1 MYRGRSV
8 SLVLPSRDER
18 EGLAVVL
25 AEVPAL
31 VDQVVVVEASDC
43 EAADA
48 ARTRG
53 AFVVV
58 ETRPGYGRALKT
70 GFAIA
75 TGDLVATM
83 DADGTYPADAATLGT
98 LLDPL
103 ASGRADFVSGSRFPR
118 AFDSRTMP
126 LDRHLGNL
134 VVTGFASLLFGARLA
149 DVLSGAWA
157 FRSEALSRLPPLA
170 DDWNLSAEIKL
181 ACLRAHGVRFEER
194 PIAYRARAGNST
206 LASGPAGLL
215 RVGLKNLAAIA
226 RMRLGR

>member
-1 MYRGRSV
+1 
-8 SLVLPSRDER
+8 
-18 EGLAVVL
+18 
-25 AEVPAL
+25 
-31 VDQVVVVEASDC
+31 
-43 EAADA
+43 
-48 ARTRG
+48 
-53 AFVVV
+53 
-58 ETRPGYGRALKT
+58 
-70 GFAIA
+70 
-75 TGDLVATM
+75 M
-83 DADGTYPADAATLGT
+83 DADGTYPADAATLRT

-118 AFDSRTMP
+118 ALDPRTMP

-157 FRSEALSRLPPLA
+157 FRREALPRLPPLA

-181 ACLRAHGVRFEER
+181 ACLLAPGVRFEEL

-215 RVGLKNLAAIA
+215 RVGLRNLAAIS
-226 RMRLGR
+226 RMRIGR